1 MLPIATFL
9 AGSLLT
15 LLVPVLLLIA
25 LVVWYWKYVE
35 REPDP
40 AEPPDAGSPPEG
52 TGPPSREAGPMVPP
66 AGR

>member
-15 LLVPVLLLIA
+15 LLVPILLLIA
-25 LVVWYWKYVE
+25 LVVWYWKFVE
-35 REPDP
+35 RVPGP
-40 AEPPDAGSPPEG
+40 AEPQDAAAPPAAA
-52 TGPPSREAGPMVPP
+52 GPPSREAGPMVPP